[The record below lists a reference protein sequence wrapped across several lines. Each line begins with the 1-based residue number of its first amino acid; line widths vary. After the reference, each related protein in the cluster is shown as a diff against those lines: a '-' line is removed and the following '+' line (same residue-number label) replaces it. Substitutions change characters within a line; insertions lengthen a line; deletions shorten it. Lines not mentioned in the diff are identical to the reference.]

1 MYIFVTQ
8 ELQYSTILIEK
19 TVCTL
24 YSSDICLQYISIHV
38 LFECSLVKLFKIQI
52 KKIAFTTFF
61 YFFYLFYLFL
71 FQFSKTRQLSRYSA
85 MNAVMQK
92 GRKIM
97 WQQRTDQ
104 SYSPLNSSQ
113 KNHTPLKFQR

>member
-38 LFECSLVKLFKIQI
+38 LFECSLVKLFKIQT
-52 KKIAFTTFF
+52 KKNCVYNFI
-61 YFFYLFYLFL
+61 LFFL
-71 FQFSKTRQLSRYSA
+71 FFLLVFVPILENKA
-85 MNAVMQK
+85 IK
-92 GRKIM
+92 
-97 WQQRTDQ
+97 
-104 SYSPLNSSQ
+104 
-113 KNHTPLKFQR
+113 